1 MTLQLYKS
9 VKFLYTHNKTSKYE
23 SIDIPY
29 NETFGTS
36 MVREEAQTIKAL
48 AK

>member
-1 MTLQLYKS
+1 MHKLYTF

-23 SIDIPY
+23 SVDIQY
-29 NETFGTS
+29 NEIFGTS
-36 MVREEAQTIKAL
+36 MVREDAKTIKAL